1 MYIGVDGT
9 PKRWK
14 VDALMA
20 LQYAAETYLTNIFAD
35 AYESNFFRLC
45 LFTPEIY
52 AQYMRNV

>member
-1 MYIGVDGT
+1 MVCLFILLLLCLIIVAQVREISDMYIGVDGT

-35 AYESNFFRLC
+35 A
-45 LFTPEIY
+45 
-52 AQYMRNV
+52 